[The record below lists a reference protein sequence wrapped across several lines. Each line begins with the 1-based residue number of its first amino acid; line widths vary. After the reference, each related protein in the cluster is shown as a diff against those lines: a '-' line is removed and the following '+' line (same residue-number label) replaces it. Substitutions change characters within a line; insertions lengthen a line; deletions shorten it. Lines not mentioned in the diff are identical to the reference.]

1 MSIIDKKGRLF
12 GKLNIVDLLVILAI
26 IFVGVGFVWN
36 KFGTK
41 ISGEESNRVK
51 MTTYLRIKGAS
62 DFMFE
67 VLQNESPVGKQLVSG
82 TEYLK
87 DTNVEDIRFENFKT
101 QVITD
106 DGRIILAEDPTR
118 QDIYITVTSYVQKGS
133 LINKIGNQEI
143 RVGRTMTF
151 KVDNFETY
159 ANIIN
164 VEFENTESTDAQ

>member
-12 GKLNIVDLLVILAI
+12 GKVNIVDLLVILAVLFI
-26 IFVGVGFVWN
+26 GVGLVWN
-36 KFGTK
+36 KFGAK
-41 ISGEESNRVK
+41 ISGEESKRVK
-51 MTTYLRIKGAS
+51 MTTQLRIKGAS

-67 VLQNESPVGKQLVSG
+67 LLQNESPVGKQLVSG

-87 DTNVEDIRFENFKT
+87 DTNVEAIRFENYTT
-101 QVITD
+101 QVVTD

-133 LINKIGNQEI
+133 LINKIGNQEV

-159 ANIIN
+159 ANIID
-164 VEFENTESTDAQ
+164 VEFEETENTELQ